1 MPHRRDRGMVK
12 KNGFTLIEII
22 VAISVFA
29 TILTIIYSVF
39 YTTVRARQTS
49 GEIAEIYS
57 RGINFLRNFSR
68 EIECSYV
75 SPVWQ
80 MGPRTTIFKSDR
92 DSVNGRDMDII
103 TFTHLCHQYVE
114 NETINQSD
122 HEEVTYFW
130 QRDPDTDNIN
140 LMKRVD
146 STIDNDPEK
155 GGIVFVALE
164 NVVEF
169 RLTFF
174 NGNDWVEDW
183 QDNGTLPNAVHL
195 YLVLKD
201 RTGGEVPFETTV
213 PVFRR
218 SRIPPGIQQ

>member
-1 MPHRRDRGMVK
+1 MSYRRNRRMVK
-12 KNGFTLIEII
+12 RNGFTLVEII
-22 VAISVFA
+22 VAITVFA

-39 YTTVRARQTS
+39 YTTVKARQTS
-49 GEIAEIYS
+49 GEVAEIYS

-68 EIECSYV
+68 EIKCAYLT
-75 SPVWQ
+75 PVWHG
-80 MGPRTTIFKSDR
+80 GPRTTIFKSAR
-92 DSVNGRDMDII
+92 DSVNGREMDII

-114 NETINQSD
+114 NKTLNQSD

-130 QRDPDTDNIN
+130 QRDPKTDVIN
-140 LMKRVD
+140 LMKRID
-146 STIDNDPEK
+146 STMDNDPEK
-155 GGIVFVALE
+155 GGIVFVVLE

-183 QDNGTLPNAVHL
+183 QDSGTLPGAVHL

-201 RTGGEVPFETTV
+201 KSGGEIPFETTI
-213 PVFRR
+213 PVFRATVP
-218 SRIPPGIQQ
+218 PPGFQE

>member
-1 MPHRRDRGMVK
+1 MVR

-22 VAISVFA
+22 VAITVFA

-49 GEIAEIYS
+49 EEVAEIYS
-57 RGINFLRNFSR
+57 RGINFIRNFSR
-68 EIECSYV
+68 EIECAYV
-75 SPVWQ
+75 APVWAG
-80 MGPRTTIFKSDR
+80 GPRTTIFKAEK
-92 DSVNGRDMDII
+92 DSVNGRDMDIL

-130 QRDPDTDNIN
+130 QRDPVTDTIN

-146 STIDNDPEK
+146 STMDNDPEK
-155 GGIVFVALE
+155 GGIVFPALE

-174 NGNDWVEDW
+174 NGTDWVEDW

-201 RTGGEVPFETTV
+201 KGGGEVPFEITL
-213 PVFRR
+213 PVFRAR
-218 SRIPPGIQQ
+218 TLPPGVQQ

>member
-1 MPHRRDRGMVK
+1 MPYRGDRGMVK
-12 KNGFTLIEII
+12 RNGFTLIEII

-49 GEIAEIYS
+49 GEVAEIYS

-68 EIECSYV
+68 EIECAYL

-80 MGPRTTIFKSDR
+80 GGPRTTIFKSDR
-92 DSVNGRDMDII
+92 DSVNGREMDII

-114 NETINQSD
+114 NETMNQSD

-130 QRDPDTDNIN
+130 QRDPKTDVIN

-146 STIDNDPEK
+146 STMDNDPEK
-155 GGIVFVALE
+155 GGIVFVSLE

-174 NGNDWVEDW
+174 NGTDWVEGW

-201 RTGGEVPFETTV
+201 KSGGEVPFETTV
-213 PVFRR
+213 PIFRA
-218 SRIPPGIQQ
+218 SRIPSGVQQ